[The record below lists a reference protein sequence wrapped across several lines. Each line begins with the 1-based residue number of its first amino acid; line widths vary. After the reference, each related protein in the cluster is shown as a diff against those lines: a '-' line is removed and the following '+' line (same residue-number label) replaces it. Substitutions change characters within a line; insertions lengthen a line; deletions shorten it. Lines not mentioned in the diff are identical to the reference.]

1 MNNFEAIHVENHSTN
16 VIPFKFDQREV
27 RTLLIDGEP
36 WFVAADACGS
46 IGIANVS
53 LAVNGR
59 ADREGDGLDADERGI
74 ATVNTPSGDQE
85 MLVVN
90 ESGLYSLIFKS
101 RKVEAKRFRKWV
113 TAEVLPAIRKHGRY
127 EDEKRKMPTLVNE
140 LIGMSEL
147 NVIKGTIRDKAK
159 DVAAAKRRSFHAAM
173 CSRLHTRFNVPRLEM
188 IPADQFEAACNFIA
202 AYALEGE
209 WIEAKKPVSVIGLSD
224 YEAQAV
230 HLLICHSKQLVKMVD
245 EIYRAGGA
253 LRSDLLISVAS
264 HLWEIRAFLGM
275 LDRQKA
281 GELAKLHEQRMS
293 PARRAAA

>member
-85 MLVVN
+85 MLIVN

-101 RKVEAKRFRKWV
+101 RKAEAKRFRKWV
-113 TAEVLPAIRKHGRY
+113 TSEVLPAIRKHGRY
-127 EDEKRKMPTLVNE
+127 EDEQSKMPTLINE

-147 NVIKGTIRDKAK
+147 NVIKGTIRDKAR
-159 DVAAAKRRSFHAAM
+159 DVPQAKRRSFHAAM
-173 CSRLHTRFNVPRLEM
+173 CSRLHTRFNVSRLEL
-188 IPADQFEAACNFIA
+188 IPADQFEAACNFVA
-202 AYALEGE
+202 AFALEGE
-209 WIEAKKPVSVIGLSD
+209 WIEAGKLEGVIGFD
-224 YEAQAV
+224 DDEAQYL
-230 HLLICHSKQLVKMVD
+230 HLLISHSKQLVKMVD

-253 LRSDLLISVAS
+253 LRSDLLIGAAS
-264 HLWEIRAFLGM
+264 HLWEIRAFISR
-275 LDRQKA
+275 LDRKKS
-281 GELAKLHEQRMS
+281 GELARLHEQRMA